1 MAETVLDCFYLNIED
16 AYRAAEA
23 GHTVA
28 GADGRRRQAYC
39 YYDGPLTDITLP
51 NFIQVSAERFV
62 EFFSHNQL
70 PIPGK
75 IAISQDGKLHFDDMP
90 ADIVEEIRQY
100 RATYTP
106 AESIHF
112 DTYFVDP
119 LLALNVAKQRNRVT
133 CGHPTIDGLQ
143 VCYYRGE
150 LPEHALENL
159 LHLELDEFEDFFVRS
174 RLRMPEDIQIPDGL
188 EQDVQTAVRQD
199 IAHAVESVKRR
210 RIALIQQL
218 LNKAKALRPG
228 PNSGRPRM
236 FVPSSRLTTVMQY
249 SSRGIA
255 KAFAAMGW
263 ETLVY
268 IEANDME
275 GSNTVDMLRSYID
288 FAPHACF
295 YVNSLNNSFLH
306 DEVVNLVWWQDLM
319 PQLKNRQPLN
329 WRDRDFNF
337 SITPQFDR
345 YLTDCAAKQVERL
358 HFVIDD
364 AVFHNS
370 GGGERAE
377 RVVFIGSSYRPF
389 VNFADTRHRQALDGL
404 TAVMESGGTF
414 DQATVAAIAAAA
426 GLDYEFVFWK
436 LLHYA
441 TRDHSLHWLCQARS
455 ELPIDV
461 YGRYWEQDD
470 LIAPYFRG
478 ELVHGEAVAEVYRRA
493 RYALV
498 CHPFEVNS
506 QRLAEVA
513 ACGCIPLVYDCR
525 DVAEAPYWERHCLFF
540 KTAADL
546 QNILSRRLRPAE
558 PPELL
563 AAQFTYKAAARRVG
577 EVAGLA
583 SWANPAA
590 RIEAMGDALLPDSF
604 GARLRLQCDSAATRR
619 ACLGRWQANLAALAQ
634 HRPQLHAQLMQAWQ
648 TLHAEIELGSPIGDE
663 FWRISVSLSGRAAYR
678 LDIVALLE
686 HRAML
691 ADNAKTMTRE
701 NTCCYALAGIGA
713 GYELLAAFQ
722 ASERPIPEMAEF
734 EVPLY
739 VFESRPDMWLLNLL
753 LHDLVP
759 LLAAP
764 RLRIYHGERLAERIE
779 AEFARFEA
787 ALPDV
792 LFNLDPGAEFGAEAI
807 FQRVIDAKQNR
818 AQRHADNLRDVAE
831 YYAGIGM
838 DAWRDK
844 FREERRGELRVM
856 GFISRFSSYLKYC
869 MRDWLDGFERLGAN
883 VQLCSESENY
893 YLSTIEQLLD
903 DINRFKPDLI
913 LTIDHFRH
921 EYQGIPQQ
929 LPFVNWIQ
937 DMLPNIR
944 FNQIAPGPFD
954 LNFVFAQRWLSFN
967 TLPLYQDYPLQ
978 FLPLGF
984 NDSQYH
990 PLPQTVSECDVLLVS
1005 HLEAPGDT
1013 LQPLR
1018 DPALQLNLNAE
1029 EADLIRRGVLSLT
1042 QLRALYAVLE
1052 SHCAPMTMA
1061 EFEEFCTVHPGKTAA
1076 DFRDLFA
1083 RHGYTLSDEVLDLLL
1098 CLKGNRLHCEYLNRM
1113 KYWPIRL
1120 LAGAF
1125 PNLKIQVYGKHWEA
1139 YPAFAGLAR
1148 GVAENGAALNRI
1160 MQQAKICLNANP
1172 GVTLHMRALEIIAA
1186 GRFMLSRQMLYDG
1199 SPLREFFDAD
1209 AVVLYRDEADLLAKV
1224 EYYLNNPQARERVAA
1239 NALRGLDQ
1247 KLSYRAVAERILAA
1261 AVQRFC
1267 ALEPA

>member
-23 GHTVA
+23 GHTLA
-28 GADGRRRQAYC
+28 GADGRRRPAYC

-75 IAISQDGKLHFDDMP
+75 IAISQDGNLHFDDMP
-90 ADIVEEIRQY
+90 SDIVEEIQQY
-100 RATYTP
+100 RAKYTP

-119 LLALNVAKQRNRVT
+119 LLALNVAKQRNRVA

-150 LPEHALENL
+150 LPKHRLENL
-159 LHLELDEFEDFFVRS
+159 IHLELEDFEDFFVRS
-174 RLRMPEDIQIPDGL
+174 RLRMPEDVQIPDGL

-199 IAHAVESVKRR
+199 IAHAVESVKQR

-218 LNKAKALRPG
+218 LNKAKALRPE
-228 PNSGRPRM
+228 PVSGRPRM

-255 KAFAAMGW
+255 KAFADLGW

-275 GSNTVDMLRSYID
+275 GSNTVDMLQQYLD

-329 WRDRDFNF
+329 WRERDFNF
-337 SITPQFDR
+337 SITPQFDQ
-345 YLTDCAAKQVERL
+345 YLADCGVKQVERL

-364 AVFHNS
+364 AVFHNNA
-370 GGGERAE
+370 GVERGE
-377 RVVFIGSSYRPF
+377 RVVFVGSSYRPF
-389 VNFADTRHRQALDGL
+389 VNFADTRHRQALEGL

-414 DQATVAAIAAAA
+414 DHATVAAIAAAA

-478 ELVHGEAVAEVYRRA
+478 ELAHGEAVAEVYRQA

-513 ACGCIPLVYDCR
+513 ACGCIPVVYDCR

-546 QNILSRRLRPAE
+546 RNILSRRLSPEEA
-558 PPELL
+558 PELL
-563 AAQFTYKAAARRVG
+563 AAQFTYNAAARRIC

-583 SWANPAA
+583 SLSSPEV
-590 RIEAMGDALLPDSF
+590 RIEAVRETLLPDLF
-604 GARLRLQCDSAATRR
+604 GKRFSVLCDSNTSLQRCQARL
-619 ACLGRWQANLAALAQ
+619 QANLAVLAD
-634 HRPQLHAQLMQAWQ
+634 HRPDLHRILTSVWPTMQ
-648 TLHAEIELGSPIGDE
+648 AEIELGSRIGDE
-663 FWRISVSLSGRAAYR
+663 YWRVRISQGGQVIYSLDKIS
-678 LDIVALLE
+678 LLE
-686 HRAML
+686 HRRML
-691 ADNAKTMTRE
+691 ADNATNMTRE
-701 NTCCYALAGIGA
+701 NTCCYALVGIGA

-722 ASERPIPEMAEF
+722 TTERPIPEMAEF
-734 EVPLY
+734 EVPIYLI
-739 VFESRPDMWLLNLL
+739 ESRPEMWLLNLL
-753 LHDLVP
+753 LHDLGP

-764 RLRIYHGERLAERIE
+764 RLRIYHGERAAERIE
-779 AEFARFEA
+779 AEFVRFEA

-792 LFNLDPGAEFGAEAI
+792 LFNLDPNAALGANAI
-807 FQRVIDAKQNR
+807 FQQVMDAKHAR
-818 AQRHADNLRDVAE
+818 AQRHADNLGDVAQ
-831 YYAGIGM
+831 YYAGIGI

-844 FREERRGELRVM
+844 FTAERSGELRVM

-869 MRDWLDGFERLGAN
+869 MRDWLDGFERLGAHIH
-883 VQLCSESENY
+883 LCSESENY
-893 YLSTIEQLLD
+893 YLSTIEQLID

-944 FNQIAPGPFD
+944 FNQIEPGPFD

-990 PLPQTVSECDVLLVS
+990 PLAQVAIECDVLLVS
-1005 HLEAPGDT
+1005 HLEAPGNT

-1018 DPALQLNLNAE
+1018 DPALELSLSAE
-1029 EADLIRRGVLSLT
+1029 EADLLKRGVLNLT

-1083 RHGYTLSDEVLDLLL
+1083 RHGYALSDELLDLLL
-1098 CLKGNRLHCEYLNRM
+1098 CVKGNRLHCEYLNRM
-1113 KYWPIRL
+1113 KYWPIQL
-1120 LAGAF
+1120 VAGAF

-1224 EYYLNNPQARERVAA
+1224 EYYLNNPEAREQVAE

-1261 AVQRFC
+1261 AVQRFS